1 MAARSAA
8 NALNNKMDSTVTS
21 LSPSC
26 LLRRIGLYAATFSF
40 CLGLSVNS
48 SADQLLN
55 GIASYNKLG
64 KERFLA
70 GLYLTSTSTNPS
82 DILNSTEAQKMEMR
96 VTAKRLS
103 SRSLTRLWI
112 ESMAIN
118 NPPSVLTEQANAM
131 VSFSKLVKRTLRP
144 GDHLVIHRRATGKTE
159 IQLNGVKLGEITQ
172 SGFFKTLLAS
182 WLGSVPFSSSFKSQL
197 LVGGNIGDDLNTR
210 FVNISPDAA
219 RTQQIAQAVERQAN
233 PAPAATTAR
242 ANTPAQRVSTQQ
254 TSAAV
259 PQQNNT
265 PAEQTPAAR
274 SAASSIDIA
283 QQAGAVL
290 SQPVIAKPNI
300 ELANATPIEETPAPE
315 PEPAAQEEVASII
328 SADELD
334 EEDLE
339 EGEDIAAELTAEAL
353 LNRQLYHSKLVKW
366 AYQHVKYPKRAIA
379 REQQGSVQL
388 ELAVDRNGD
397 VRSLQIIESSKYAT
411 LNRASERA
419 IRDASPFPPMPETMT
434 QEEFRFTLPIV
445 YRLPD

>member
-1 MAARSAA
+1 M
-8 NALNNKMDSTVTS
+8 TS

-26 LLRRIGLYAATFSF
+26 LLRRIGVYAATPIL
-40 CLGLSVNS
+40 CLGMSVQS

-70 GLYLTSTSTNPS
+70 GLYLTGTSNDPS
-82 DILNSTEAQKMEMR
+82 AILNSSEPQKMEMR

-103 SRSLTRLWI
+103 SRSLTKLWI

-131 VSFSKLVKRTLRP
+131 VQFSKLVKRTLRT
-144 GDHLVIHRRATGKTE
+144 GDHLVIHRKGTGTTE
-159 IQLNGVKLGEITQ
+159 ISLNGIKLGEINQ
-172 SGFFKTLLAS
+172 DGFFKTLLNS

-197 LVGGNIGDDLNTR
+197 LVNGNVGEDLNAR
-210 FVNISPDAA
+210 FVTITPDAA
-219 RTQQIAQAVERQAN
+219 RTEQLAQVINQSQESAAPAQA
-233 PAPAATTAR
+233 
-242 ANTPAQRVSTQQ
+242 VSTQQ

-259 PQQNNT
+259 PQQQSA
-265 PAEQTPAAR
+265 PEPEQPEAR
-274 SAASSIDIA
+274 AAASDIA
-283 QQAGAVL
+283 ASTQTEAVIE
-290 SQPVIAKPNI
+290 QPLIAKPNI
-300 ELANATPIEETPAPE
+300 QLASAEQPTEEAPE
-315 PEPAAQEEVASII
+315 PEPASPEQQEQAAII

-334 EEDLE
+334 EEELD
-339 EGEDIAAELTAEAL
+339 EGEDISAELTAEAL

-366 AYQHVKYPKRAIA
+366 AYQHVKYPKRAIV

-388 ELAVDRNGD
+388 ELVVDRNGD
-397 VRSLQIIESSKYAT
+397 VRNIEILEASKYAT
-411 LNRASERA
+411 LNRASQRA
-419 IRDASPFPPMPETMT
+419 IEDASPFPPMPETMS